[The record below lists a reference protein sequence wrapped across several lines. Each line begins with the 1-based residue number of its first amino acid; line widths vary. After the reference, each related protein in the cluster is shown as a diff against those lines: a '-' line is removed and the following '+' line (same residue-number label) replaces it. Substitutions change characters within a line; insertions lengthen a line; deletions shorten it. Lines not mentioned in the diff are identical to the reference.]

1 MRHQRLAVFSLA
13 LALGAAPA
21 SAAAQ
26 APWSGLPPELQVALA
41 VQAAPQGLRD
51 DATVQGW
58 NDAGELVELRRGTG
72 GLICIAPDPAKEE
85 FEVSCHHAAL
95 EPYFQMGRD
104 LYAQG
109 ITGSE
114 RLQARWDAYERGE
127 IDIPTGSVNH
137 ILTGSGFD
145 PATGEVTD
153 PYLRSTVY
161 TPGATPQSTG
171 IGIQPAANAPW
182 LMFPGTPGSHI
193 MITPPQGGG
202 R

>member
-1 MRHQRLAVFSLA
+1 MRHPRLVACTLA
-13 LALGAAPA
+13 LALAAGPA
-21 SAAAQ
+21 AASAQ
-26 APWSGLPPELQVALA
+26 APWSGLPPQLQIGLA

-51 DATVQGW
+51 AATVQGW
-58 NDAGELVELRRGTG
+58 NGDGEFVTLREGAGE
-72 GLICIAPDPAKEE
+72 LICIAPNPANEE
-85 FEVSCHHAAL
+85 FEVSCHHRDL

-104 LYAQG
+104 LYADG

-145 PATGEVTD
+145 AATGEVTD

-161 TPGATPQSTG
+161 TPGATPETTG

-193 MITPPQGGG
+193 MITPPRSGGL
-202 R
+202 